1 VSSGESGTR
10 SADPAVPGQR
20 GEDEQRA
27 AHGDRGSRDRATD
40 GRPSGERA
48 TDDSEML
55 PSHDS
60 TGQPGPRRARARWR
74 DLSRS
79 ALRKEPTPPPEELGE
94 EAYWSYLRGD
104 RPPFEDDAEQ
114 RASRA
119 ESPPV
124 RGDVRETPV
133 GHSRTADGPQ
143 SRQTPPL
150 TEPARPTTEVAQ
162 LIEAA
167 QPMTEM
173 ARPITEMAAPTTEVA
188 PPETTA
194 AQPQITATDPATGQ
208 EPVLDVERPPA
219 WRTLIGSSR
228 RERVLPG
235 IARPMALTVLVA
247 LGWLAVVTYGVF
259 RLDLLWSLGALAA
272 GGVALALGLRGR
284 SVIGLAPVL
293 VGAAAWGMATGGQ
306 VPASPSDLIGDLRLI
321 GWNALYAVPL
331 LIAYGLATW
340 LDAAGAA
347 RDRVGAAL
355 GGRRWWG
362 AADVPDAE
370 PRITALE
377 AVPSARFFQL
387 PSGSSPHLVTAG
399 RRVALV
405 RSAVWPRGAY
415 TVAETGEVHRN
426 GRVFAHGS
434 DDLSGAVADV
444 GTWAERLG
452 TVTPAVVGFL
462 VVYPASDRPGDKV
475 DLDISQTGGVR
486 VINAEEFVA
495 VVGDFL
501 AAEPYRLDVALTE
514 RIGEHL
520 PVFEAQAG

>member
-1 VSSGESGTR
+1 
-10 SADPAVPGQR
+10 
-20 GEDEQRA
+20 
-27 AHGDRGSRDRATD
+27 
-40 GRPSGERA
+40 
-48 TDDSEML
+48 
-55 PSHDS
+55 
-60 TGQPGPRRARARWR
+60 
-74 DLSRS
+74 
-79 ALRKEPTPPPEELGE
+79 
-94 EAYWSYLRGD
+94 
-104 RPPFEDDAEQ
+104 
-114 RASRA
+114 
-119 ESPPV
+119 
-124 RGDVRETPV
+124 
-133 GHSRTADGPQ
+133 
-143 SRQTPPL
+143 
-150 TEPARPTTEVAQ
+150 
-162 LIEAA
+162 
-167 QPMTEM
+167 
-173 ARPITEMAAPTTEVA
+173 
-188 PPETTA
+188 
-194 AQPQITATDPATGQ
+194 
-208 EPVLDVERPPA
+208 
-219 WRTLIGSSR
+219 
-228 RERVLPG
+228 
-235 IARPMALTVLVA
+235 MALTVLVA